1 MKRSASAAD
10 KKQASMRPLRVGE
23 EIRHALAEVMH
34 DVGFFDRALA
44 GTSFTVSQVQVSPD
58 LKHANVYVTPLGKSD
73 AEAAQMVALLNKHAS
88 RFRQEVN
95 RRVSLKFSAALK
107 FHHDTSFDVAARMEG
122 LLRSPDEE

>member
-1 MKRSASAAD
+1 MKRSDAD

-34 DVGFFDRALA
+34 DVGFFDPRLA

-73 AEAAQMVALLNKHAS
+73 DEAAELVKLLNKHAS

-95 RRVSLKFSAALK
+95 RRVSLKFSAQLR
-107 FHHDTSFDVAARMEG
+107 FHHDSSFDVAARLED
-122 LLRSPDEE
+122 LLRDPEETR